1 MLFEYRIYFQYINW
15 RKSSYTSS
23 WLRQINTYLYNVS
36 NEFICLSLEF
46 QRLGWVFKMSQLLD
60 VICHSKH
67 FNQQLKDFLLE
78 IRNMVLQDS
87 MEPDLFEF
95 FQSNRNVSHGKD
107 NSTLQSLQHWQLVHI
122 RGECKPPKRLSN
134 LASVLFHCQF
144 VDLSR
149 LIHQLQLLCR
159 SLVVF

>member
-1 MLFEYRIYFQYINW
+1 MASQFIFIIYNI
-15 RKSSYTSS
+15 
-23 WLRQINTYLYNVS
+23 S
-36 NEFICLSLEF
+36 NQFICLSLEF
-46 QRLGWVFKMSQLLD
+46 QRLGWVFKVSQLID
-60 VICHSKH
+60 VICCSKY

-107 NSTLQSLQHWQLVHI
+107 NSNLQSLQHWQLVHI

-149 LIHQLQLLCR
+149 LIHQQQLLCR